1 MMKYI
6 NAILIL
12 IVIFI
17 LGLIFYNKFIIFT
30 NEIPIFCY
38 SNVKNNLPF
47 TNNDI
52 PKSKETIIAYVSTNC
67 GSCETTINNIN
78 KNLNMNKTYIIIT
91 SEKQMQTSKFFFNK
105 LLLNHR
111 IILLNDTNNNFK
123 NDFKLGVSIIY
134 PTIFT
139 FNKGNK
145 LIRVS
150 NNF

>member
-6 NAILIL
+6 NVILIL

-17 LGLIFYNKFIIFT
+17 LGLIFYNKFIRFT

-38 SNVKNNLPF
+38 TNVKNNLPF

-52 PKSKETIIAYVSTNC
+52 PKSKETIIVYVSTAC

-78 KNLNMNKTYIIIT
+78 KNLNRNTTYIIIT
-91 SEKQMQTSKFFFNK
+91 SEKDTQTSKSFFKK
-105 LLLNHR
+105 LLLNDE
-111 IILLNDTNNNFK
+111 IILLNDLDNNFTK
-123 NDFKLGVSIIY
+123 DFKLGFSIIY

-139 FNKGNK
+139 FTQENK
-145 LIRVS
+145 LIKVS